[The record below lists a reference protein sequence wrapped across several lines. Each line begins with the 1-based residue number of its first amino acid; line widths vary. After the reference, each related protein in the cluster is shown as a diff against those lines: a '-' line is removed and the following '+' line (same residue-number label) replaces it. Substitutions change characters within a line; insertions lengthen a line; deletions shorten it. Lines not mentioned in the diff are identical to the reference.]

1 MTTAFPVRG
10 LDPQVLDKLTAAAEA
25 EGSSRNSYVVRVL
38 TEHVRAIRPAATEA
52 GFAEAA
58 ELAGDLGD
66 KELMRAA
73 WS

>member
-10 LDPQVLDKLTAAAEA
+10 LEPEVLEKLTAAAEA
-25 EGSSRNSYVVRVL
+25 EGSSRNTYVVRVL
-38 TEHVRAIRPAATEA
+38 TEHVRGIRPAATDT

-58 ELAGDLGD
+58 ELAADLGD
-66 KELMRAA
+66 KELMRMA